1 MNNKPRTKP
10 IKKISLDGLN
20 TEQKETVLKL
30 SKIQKELFNKDLEL
44 NISND
49 KNNNILDFYKIYQYI
64 DENPNYTDKEVT
76 ILINDLYDRV
86 FKRKSVY

>member
-10 IKKISLDGLN
+10 IKNISLDGLT
-20 TEQKETVLKL
+20 TEQKETILKL

-44 NISND
+44 SISND
-49 KNNNILDFYKIYQYI
+49 RNNNILDFYKIYQYI